1 MIENNQKKVY
11 DVRQNLIEQWQKIN
25 SEIFWKKYKNF
36 FV

>member
-1 MIENNQKKVY
+1 MIENNQKKVQ
-11 DVRQNLIEQWQKIN
+11 DVRHKLIEQWQKIN